1 MSKLDDFVKGIEY
14 VETKLMVEK
23 QSQNR
28 RLIAQRWIGLLILL
42 LGLISIFVLDF
53 DITAAPMLMLLGSY
67 LIFTSTKYL
76 N

>member
-42 LGLISIFVLDF
+42 LGLISIFLLDF
-53 DITAAPMLMLLGSY
+53 DITAALMLMLLGSY
-67 LIFTSTKYL
+67 LIFTSNKYL

>member
-42 LGLISIFVLDF
+42 LGLISIFLLDF
-53 DITAAPMLMLLGSY
+53 DITVAAMLMLLGSY